1 MIFLRKKKNFF
12 LGVNATRIDRIKEKT
27 GAYVYISGETTDLKR
42 TVIMKGTR
50 GQVDRA
56 YACIENLIERHKNN
70 KLSIKQR
77 RPYDKWNG
85 K

>member
-1 MIFLRKKKNFF
+1 MGFI
-12 LGVNATRIDRIKEKT
+12 LGVNATRIDRIKQKT
-27 GAYVYISGETTDLKR
+27 GAYVYISGESSDLKR

-56 YACIENLIERHKNN
+56 YLCIENLIEKYKSGKLPIKPRH
-70 KLSIKQR
+70 ST
-77 RPYDKWNG
+77 G